1 MKIALDVAGGDFA
14 PHEVVKGAIKAVQEY
29 GVEII
34 LVGRKNVIRK
44 LSEKALTRTGITV
57 VDAKQVIDFN
67 EHPIRAI
74 QSKPNSSIVVGINL
88 LKSGEASAFVSAGN
102 TGAVVMSALLT
113 LGKAAGVSRPAIGCF
128 LDRISTKP
136 SLLVDAGANADCRPE
151 HLLEFARLGT
161 IYSTYLLK
169 SGEAAAFVSA
179 GNTGAVVMS
188 ALLTLGKAAG
198 VSRPAIGC
206 FLDRISTKPSLLVD
220 AGANADCRPEHL
232 LEFARLGTIYSKYL
246 LKIASP
252 RVGLL
257 CNGKEE
263 GKGNR
268 LAQETYQLLKETK
281 DINFIGNIEGY
292 DIIKKT
298 ADIVVT
304 DGFTGNIV
312 LKTIE
317 GFNDNFLTAV
327 KQMGQVFS
335 SASRLSSKDL
345 LHDVGLNTL
354 TRRMDY
360 SEYGG
365 ASLLGVN
372 GNVIIAHGRS
382 KAKAIK
388 NAIGLARAT
397 VERRIA
403 EKIREGK
410 YEQTSGNS
418 GS

>member
-1 MKIALDVAGGDFA
+1 MKIVLDAAGGDYA
-14 PHEVVKGAIKAVQEY
+14 PHEMVKGAMKAVQEY

-44 LSEKALTRTGITV
+44 LSEKALTMSGITI

-74 QSKPNSSIVVGINL
+74 QSKPNSSIVVGVNL
-88 LKSGEASAFVSAGN
+88 LKNGEAAAFVSAGN
-102 TGAVVMSALLT
+102 TGAVVASALLT
-113 LGKAAGVSRPAIGCF
+113 LGKVKGVSRAAIGVF

-136 SLLVDAGANADCRPE
+136 SLLVDAGANTDCRPE
-151 HLLEFARLGT
+151 QLLEFARLG
-161 IYSTYLLK
+161 
-169 SGEAAAFVSA
+169 A
-179 GNTGAVVMS
+179 
-188 ALLTLGKAAG
+188 
-198 VSRPAIGC
+198 
-206 FLDRISTKPSLLVD
+206 
-220 AGANADCRPEHL
+220 
-232 LEFARLGTIYSKYL
+232 IYSKYL
-246 LKIASP
+246 LKTPLP

-257 CNGKEE
+257 CNGVEE

-268 LAQETYQLLKETK
+268 LAQEAYQLLKAAK
-281 DINFIGNIEGY
+281 DINFIGNIEGL
-292 DIIKKT
+292 DIVKKT
-298 ADIVVT
+298 ADVIVT

-317 GFNDNFLTAV
+317 GLNDSFLTSI
-327 KQMGQVFS
+327 KQMGHVFS
-335 SASRLSSKDL
+335 SASRVQSSDL
-345 LHDVGLNTL
+345 LHDIGLNTL
-354 TRRMDY
+354 TRRLDY

-365 ASLLGVN
+365 AYLLGVN

-397 VERRIA
+397 VERSIT

-410 YEQTSGNS
+410 YEQTTRNS
-418 GS
+418 GR